1 MADRE
6 VLERHLISRDI
17 KLGRGWPTES
27 SGSTSGNVSGRV
39 LDQIKGEILLHM
51 PELED
56 HPNLDNLVRSIPK
69 RLARPEPFDFDASM
83 DADKRWQ
90 RGMFTPKEAK

>member
-1 MADRE
+1 MAGEIPERYLIDRQI
-6 VLERHLISRDI
+6 R
-17 KLGRGWPTES
+17 LGRGWPNDS
-27 SGSTSGNVSGRV
+27 SGPSGGNVSGRV
-39 LDQIKGEILLHM
+39 LDRIKGEILLHM

-69 RLARPEPFDFDASM
+69 RLARPEPFDHDASM

-90 RGMFTPKEAK
+90 RGMFAPKSKEN